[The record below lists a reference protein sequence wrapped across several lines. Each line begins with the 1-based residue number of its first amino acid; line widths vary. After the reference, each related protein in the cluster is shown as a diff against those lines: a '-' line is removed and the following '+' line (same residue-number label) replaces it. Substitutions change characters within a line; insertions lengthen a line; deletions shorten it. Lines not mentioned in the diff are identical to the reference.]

1 MLDQC
6 GLWIAD
12 AMERQ
17 LARKPPPNPPFRRNS
32 TFADE
37 GLPDEYE
44 RLLAMM
50 AGPRSR
56 GKAAL
61 TRRPSWM
68 QSCTAGARFDSDVRS
83 AEHIDP
89 EEIENLRERA
99 G

>member
-17 LARKPPPNPPFRRNS
+17 LARKPPPNPLFRRNS
-32 TFADE
+32 AFADE

-68 QSCTAGARFDSDVRS
+68 QFCTAGARFETPTSGAR
-83 AEHIDP
+83 
-89 EEIENLRERA
+89 NT
-99 G
+99 